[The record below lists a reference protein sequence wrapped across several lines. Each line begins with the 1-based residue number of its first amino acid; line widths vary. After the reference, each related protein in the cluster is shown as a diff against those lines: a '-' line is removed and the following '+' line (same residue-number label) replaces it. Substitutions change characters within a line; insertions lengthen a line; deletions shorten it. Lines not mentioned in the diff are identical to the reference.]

1 MCIYIYIYMCIN
13 KMYFIGC
20 HEDMNCASETGS
32 PATDATD
39 CCKQRNKR
47 SYRNPVDG
55 TCQDC
60 EGNI

>member
-1 MCIYIYIYMCIN
+1 MCIN

-60 EGNI
+60 EGNV